1 MNIDISFDFRDDVRA
16 NTDPDIH
23 SKTLKLY
30 HKILWSKP
38 LPSGNNFLLD
48 YSLTGK
54 YLFHK
59 SYLGEFEVS
68 SDSIT
73 HSYIGVKR
81 MNPITSLLSKSDRDE
96 ILKTFYT
103 IGGFIIFPSNKVD
116 NKLTI
121 NGSRGFNSR
130 IVDRFD
136 LTLECIRR
144 FYLGIESPL
153 YETFNRYQ
161 DFFELFENFKG
172 YTEFFLLQ
180 DIVSKDFSEINF
192 YLPFDD
198 SFPSQPLPKNLD
210 DYLIYIKNTNNFV
223 VNRGKRMLNQSKT

>member
-1 MNIDISFDFRDDVRA
+1 MNIDISFDFRDDVRP

-23 SKTLKLY
+23 SKELKLY

-38 LPSGNNFLLD
+38 LPTGEKFLLD

-59 SYLGEFEVS
+59 SSLGEFEFS

-81 MNPITSLLSKSDRDE
+81 MNSITKLLSKSDREE
-96 ILKTFYT
+96 ILQTFYT

-130 IVDRFD
+130 IVD
-136 LTLECIRR
+136 
-144 FYLGIESPL
+144 
-153 YETFNRYQ
+153 
-161 DFFELFENFKG
+161 
-172 YTEFFLLQ
+172 
-180 DIVSKDFSEINF
+180 
-192 YLPFDD
+192 
-198 SFPSQPLPKNLD
+198 
-210 DYLIYIKNTNNFV
+210 
-223 VNRGKRMLNQSKT
+223 